1 MSSASRPKVSCLI
14 RASSAFRVMLR
25 IAVTSPVR
33 SLPALPAHRQHPGAT
48 RFVWLPRPAVRT
60 SMANF
65 GVAYAQ
71 SLRRPARS
79 EWNPFAALQ
88 RYAGCRAKTGNVW
101 CKLEMTC
108 MTPAV
113 VALDRHPG
121 RSAISSQRKA
131 IDRGAPY
138 GRTAR

>member
-1 MSSASRPKVSCLI
+1 MNVLGEPPEGLLPDPRLVGL
-14 RASSAFRVMLR
+14 RVMLR

-71 SLRRPARS
+71 
-79 EWNPFAALQ
+79 
-88 RYAGCRAKTGNVW
+88 V
-101 CKLEMTC
+101 
-108 MTPAV
+108 
-113 VALDRHPG
+113 
-121 RSAISSQRKA
+121 
-131 IDRGAPY
+131 
-138 GRTAR
+138 